1 MKKMILVL
9 YTSYLIFQIFWDFT
23 AIFLSLAFDLILFW
37 FEEVHYMVSSLL
49 NFLWCVSRPSPGPTR
64 WVSLVRREPVPS
76 AAAGYHSDGAG
87 QIQLTPGPF
96 GPVAHPRL
104 SADWL
109 CLSLPGQGWGGVI
122 PPARVAGSAVSSVSS
137 IRHCLAHF
145 KAFLLEAYVL
155 FIDMSARKT
164 NPSSPRS
171 ARFVPGVLFGVLL
184 GVLGDSGALVR
195 CPILVLENPAPLLHQ
210 MFP

>member
-1 MKKMILVL
+1 MVR
-9 YTSYLIFQIFWDFT
+9 FT
-23 AIFLSLAFDLILFW
+23 AQPGTYP
-37 FEEVHYMVSSLL
+37 VGVSCEARACAL
-49 NFLWCVSRPSPGPTR
+49 CCCG
-64 WVSLVRREPVPS
+64 VSLRWCGSDPIDAGAVRSSCTSPTFCRLALPVP
-76 AAAGYHSDGAG
+76 AGAG
-87 QIQLTPGPF
+87 
-96 GPVAHPRL
+96 V
-104 SADWL
+104 
-109 CLSLPGQGWGGVI
+109 GGVI